1 MNPDGSRLLQALSAC
16 WNADVFV
23 LIPELFAIPS
33 MVNWPDALGSGKLL
47 TPLLRMHCEN
57 VTACS
62 RLAVELVVELVA
74 PGVLDPHALAK
85 TAIATRATSATG
97 RCDLFM
103 MDRRASST
111 ATRISLW

>member
-1 MNPDGSRLLQALSAC
+1 
-16 WNADVFV
+16 
-23 LIPELFAIPS
+23 
-33 MVNWPDALGSGKLL
+33 
-47 TPLLRMHCEN
+47 MHCEK
-57 VTACS
+57 VTAWS
-62 RLAVELVVELVA
+62 WLAVELVVELVA

-97 RCDLFM
+97 RSDLFM

>member
-16 WNADVFV
+16 WNAGEFV
-23 LIPELFAIPS
+23 SIPEPFAIPS
-33 MVNWPDALGSGKLL
+33 MVNCPDVLGSGKLL

-57 VTACS
+57 ATAWS
-62 RLAVELVVELVA
+62 WLAVELVA
-74 PGVLDPHALAK
+74 PGVLDPHALAR
-85 TAIATRATSATG
+85 TAIATSATSATG
-97 RCDLFM
+97 RSDLFV